1 MYKFPLIRPIV
12 GFGPANKKLIFAA
25 SHSRD
30 LFLAGLFI
38 GKLTLNTQNMRSFLV
53 VLALLAFS
61 IGAFSQAPKAKT
73 VARPNIPGS
82 FMVDLGINLALNK
95 VDSTWKQG
103 FWGSRTVNLYYQYP
117 IRFGKSKF
125 SFNPGIGLSMERW
138 KFKNGAMLIDT
149 VELNSFPNGAPST
162 NQVEQYNLLSP
173 TRVYGQ
179 VVNKS
184 MFVTNYLEI
193 PIEFRFDSKPEDIA
207 RSFNVAIGGRV
218 GVLFDSFTKVKYKE
232 NGEQVKVKDKYDHGL
247 NLLRYGV
254 YTRIGIGGFNWFGF
268 YNLSQM
274 FEKNKGPQG
283 AAINTLTV
291 GISINGF

>member
-12 GFGPANKKLIFAA
+12 GFGPDNKKLIFAA
-25 SHSRD
+25 SRSNN
-30 LFLAGLFI
+30 FWWPGLFYRKTTFNI
-38 GKLTLNTQNMRSFLV
+38 QNMRSFLV
-53 VLALLAFS
+53 VLAFCGLSFGTLA
-61 IGAFSQAPKAKT
+61 QAPKAKT

-95 VDSTWKQG
+95 EESTWKQG

-149 VELNSFPNGAPST
+149 VELNSFPNGAPSA

-173 TRVYGQ
+173 VRVYGQ
-179 VVNKS
+179 LANKS

-218 GVLFDSFTKVKYKE
+218 GVLIDSFTKVKYKE

-247 NLLRYGV
+247 NMLRYGV